1 MQKPFSVF
9 VGLRYTLARKR
20 NFFLSFVSLIS
31 MLGVSLGV
39 MILIVA
45 LSVMNG
51 SIDTLRADALKS
63 VPHVTVAGA
72 RVTTHWNELAN
83 IALNS
88 PNVIS
93 AAPYL
98 EGEANILYQGNN
110 RFVSLRG
117 VEGALEADVVDN
129 PSSRYKDLLIALAD
143 TENGIVL
150 GAQLAGSLGIF
161 GSSVNLSVTPLG
173 SLLAR
178 NLTDTEGFTVVGY
191 ADFGAYGNSDTAL
204 INLAQAQQ
212 LFALNSASRL
222 QLRLRVDDVFN
233 AKTIAQDLFADYP
246 DLSVQSWDEAQASLF
261 NALRMEKVLT
271 SFMLLMI
278 VMVGAVNIVS
288 TLVMVVADKGADVAI
303 LRTMGASRGT
313 IMKIFVVQGLVAGLL
328 GTLIGAILGTL
339 LAANITDISL
349 ILERIINSLASD
361 SDRYFISHLQTQIEW
376 TEVGLICI
384 AALTIS
390 FLATLYP
397 AYRAS
402 KIQAAEVLRYE

>member
-9 VGLRYTLARKR
+9 VGLRYTLTRKQ

-39 MILIVA
+39 MVLIVA

-51 SIDTLRADALKS
+51 SIGTLRADALKS
-63 VPHVTVAGA
+63 VPHVTVSGD
-72 RVTTHWNELAN
+72 RVTTSWNELAN
-83 IALNS
+83 IALSS
-88 PNVIS
+88 PKVIS

-117 VEGALEADVVDN
+117 VEGVLEADVVDN
-129 PSSRYKDLLIALAD
+129 ISSGYRDLLIVLSE
-143 TENGIVL
+143 TESGIIL
-150 GAQLAGSLGIF
+150 GAQLAGSLGIY
-161 GSSVNLSVTPLG
+161 SNADLSVTALD

-178 NLTDTEGFTVVGY
+178 NLADTQGFTVVGY
-191 ADFGAYGNSDTAL
+191 ADFGAYGNSDTGL
-204 INLAQAQQ
+204 INLARAEQ
-212 LFALNSASRL
+212 LFAQNSASQL
-222 QLRLRVDDVFN
+222 QLRLRVNDVFN
-233 AKTIAQDLFADYP
+233 AKAIAEDLFADYP
-246 DLSVQSWDEAQASLF
+246 ALSVQSWDEAQASLF

-271 SFMLLMI
+271 TVMLLMI

-288 TLVMVVADKGADVAI
+288 TLVMVVADKGSDVAI
-303 LRTMGASRGT
+303 LRTMGASRST
-313 IMKIFVVQGLVAGLL
+313 IMKIFVVQGLVAGFL
-328 GTLIGAILGTL
+328 GTFTGAILGTL
-339 LAANITDISL
+339 LASNITDISL
-349 ILERIINSLASD
+349 VLERIINSLPSG
-361 SDRYFISHLQTQIEW
+361 SNRYFISHLQTQIEW
-376 TEVGLICI
+376 GEVALICI

>member
-9 VGLRYTLARKR
+9 VGLRYTQARKK

-63 VPHVTVAGA
+63 VPHVAVSGD
-72 RVTTHWNELAN
+72 RVTTNWNELAN
-83 IALNS
+83 IALSS
-88 PNVIS
+88 PKIIS

-98 EGEANILYQGNN
+98 EGEANIVYQGNS

-117 VEGALEADVVDN
+117 VEGMLEAYVVDN
-129 PSSRYKDLLIALAD
+129 PSSGYRDLLKILSE
-143 TENGIVL
+143 TESGIIL
-150 GAQLAGSLGIF
+150 GTQLAGSLGIY
-161 GSSVNLSVTPLG
+161 SNADLAVTALG

-178 NLTDTEGFTVVGY
+178 NLADIQGFTVVGY
-191 ADFGAYGNSDTAL
+191 ADFGARGNSDTGL
-204 INLAQAQQ
+204 VNLAQARQ
-212 LFALNSASRL
+212 LFAQNSASQL

-233 AKTIAQDLFADYP
+233 AKAIAEDVFADYP
-246 DLSVQSWDEAQASLF
+246 DLSVQSWDEAQAGLF

-278 VMVGAVNIVS
+278 IMVGAVNIVS

-303 LRTMGASRGT
+303 LRTMGASRST
-313 IMKIFVVQGLVAGLL
+313 IMKIFVVQGLVAGSL
-328 GTLIGAILGTL
+328 GTLIGAILGVL
-339 LAANITDISL
+339 LAANITNISL

-361 SDRYFISHLQTQIEW
+361 SNRYFISHLQTQIEW
-376 TEVGLICI
+376 GEVALICI

-397 AYRAS
+397 SYRAS

>member
-1 MQKPFSVF
+1 MLRPFSVF

-63 VPHVTVAGA
+63 VPHVTISGE
-72 RVTTHWNELAN
+72 RVSSNWNELAN

-88 PNVIS
+88 PDVIS

-98 EGEANILYQGNN
+98 EGEANILYQGVN

-117 VEGALEADVVDN
+117 VEGVLEADVVDN
-129 PSSRYKDLLIALAD
+129 PSSRYRELLEALAE

-150 GAQLAGSLGIF
+150 GAQLAGSLGIY
-161 GSSVNLSVTPLG
+161 SNAELSITALG

-178 NLTDTEGFTVVGY
+178 QLSDTEGFTVVGF

-204 INLAQAQQ
+204 INLASAQQ
-212 LFALNSASRL
+212 MFAENSASTL
-222 QLRLRVDDVFN
+222 QLRLRVDDVFR
-233 AKTIAQDLFADYP
+233 ARAIAEELFADLP
-246 DLSVQSWDEAQASLF
+246 DLSIVSWDEAQASLF

-278 VMVGAVNIVS
+278 VMVGAVNIIS

-303 LRTMGASRGT
+303 LRTMGASRST
-313 IMKIFVVQGLVAGLL
+313 IMRIFVVQGLVAGLV
-328 GTLIGAILGTL
+328 GTLVGALLGVL

-361 SDRYFISHLQTQIEW
+361 SNRYFISHLQTQIDFG
-376 TEVGLICI
+376 EVGLICL
-384 AALTIS
+384 AALSIS

-402 KIQAAEVLRYE
+402 KIQAAQVLRYE

>member
-9 VGLRYTLARKR
+9 VGLRYTLTRKQ
-20 NFFLSFVSLIS
+20 NFFLSFVSLVS

-39 MILIVA
+39 MVLIVA

-51 SIDTLRADALKS
+51 SIGTLRADALKS
-63 VPHVTVAGA
+63 VPHVTVSGD
-72 RVTTHWNELAN
+72 RVTTSWNELAN
-83 IALNS
+83 IALSS
-88 PNVIS
+88 PKVIS

-117 VEGALEADVVDN
+117 VEGVLEADVVDN
-129 PSSRYKDLLIALAD
+129 PSSGYRDLLIVLSE
-143 TENGIVL
+143 TESGIIL
-150 GAQLAGSLGIF
+150 GAQLAGSLGIY
-161 GSSVNLSVTPLG
+161 SNADLSVTALD

-178 NLTDTEGFTVVGY
+178 NLADTQGFTVVGY
-191 ADFGAYGNSDTAL
+191 ADFGAYGNSDTGL
-204 INLAQAQQ
+204 INLARAEQ
-212 LFALNSASRL
+212 LFAQNSASQL
-222 QLRLRVDDVFN
+222 QLRLRVNDVFN
-233 AKTIAQDLFADYP
+233 AKAIAEDLFADYP
-246 DLSVQSWDEAQASLF
+246 ALSVQSWDEAQASLF

-271 SFMLLMI
+271 TVMLLMI

-288 TLVMVVADKGADVAI
+288 TLVMVVADKGSDVAI
-303 LRTMGASRGT
+303 LRTMGASRST
-313 IMKIFVVQGLVAGLL
+313 IMKIFVVQGLVAGFL
-328 GTLIGAILGTL
+328 GTFTGAILGTL
-339 LAANITDISL
+339 FASNITDISL
-349 ILERIINSLASD
+349 VLERIINSLPSG
-361 SDRYFISHLQTQIEW
+361 SNRYFISHLQTQIEW
-376 TEVGLICI
+376 GEVALICI

>member
-1 MQKPFSVF
+1 MLKPFSVF

-63 VPHVTVAGA
+63 VPHVTVAGD
-72 RVTTHWNELAN
+72 RVTTNWNELAN
-83 IALNS
+83 IALSS

-117 VEGALEADVVDN
+117 VEGVLEADVVDN
-129 PSSRYKDLLIALAD
+129 PSSRYRDLLMALSE
-143 TENGIVL
+143 TENGIIL
-150 GAQLAGSLGIF
+150 GAQLAGSLGIV
-161 GSSVNLSVTPLG
+161 SSADLSVTALG

-178 NLTDTEGFTVVGY
+178 NLADTEGFTVVGF

-212 LFALNSASRL
+212 LFALNSASQL

-233 AKTIAQDLFADYP
+233 AKAIAEDLFADYP

-278 VMVGAVNIVS
+278 VVVGAVNIVS

-303 LRTMGASRGT
+303 LRTMGASRST
-313 IMKIFVVQGLVAGLL
+313 IMKIFVVQGLVAGFL

-349 ILERIINSLASD
+349 VLERIINSLASD
-361 SDRYFISHLQTQIEW
+361 SNRYFISHLQTQIDW
-376 TEVGLICI
+376 GEVALICI

>member
-1 MQKPFSVF
+1 MLKPFSVF

-63 VPHVTVAGA
+63 VPHVTVAGDS
-72 RVTTHWNELAN
+72 VSTNWNELAN

-110 RFVSLRG
+110 RFASLRG
-117 VEGALEADVVDN
+117 VEGILEADVVDN
-129 PSSRYKDLLIALAD
+129 PSARYRKLLIALSE
-143 TENGIVL
+143 TENGIIL
-150 GAQLAGSLGIF
+150 GAKLASSLGIF
-161 GSSVNLSVTPLG
+161 NNANLSVTALG

-178 NLTDTEGFTVVGY
+178 NLAGTEGFTVVGY

-204 INLAQAQQ
+204 INLAEAQQ
-212 LFALNSASRL
+212 LFALNSASQL

-233 AKTIAQDLFADYP
+233 AKAIAEDLFADYP
-246 DLSVQSWDEAQASLF
+246 DLNVLSWDEAQASLF

-278 VMVGAVNIVS
+278 VIVGAVNIVS

-313 IMKIFVVQGLVAGLL
+313 IMRIFVVQGLVAGLL

-339 LAANITDISL
+339 LAANITDISV
-349 ILERIINSLASD
+349 ILERIINSFAGD
-361 SDRYFISHLQTQIEW
+361 SNRYFISHLQTQIDW
-376 TEVGLICI
+376 QEVGLICI

>member
-9 VGLRYTLARKR
+9 VGLRYTLARKQ

-63 VPHVTVAGA
+63 VPHVTVSGD
-72 RVTTHWNELAN
+72 RVTTNWNELAN
-83 IALNS
+83 IALSS
-88 PNVIS
+88 PDVIS

-98 EGEANILYQGNN
+98 EGEANILSQGNN
-110 RFVSLRG
+110 RFVTLRG
-117 VEGALEADVVDN
+117 VEGELEADVVDK
-129 PSSRYKDLLIALAD
+129 PSSGYRDLLVVLSE
-143 TENGIVL
+143 TENGIIL
-150 GAQLAGSLGIF
+150 GAQLAGSLGIY
-161 GSSVNLSVTPLG
+161 SNADLSVTALG

-178 NLTDTEGFTVVGY
+178 NLADIQGFTVVGY
-191 ADFGAYGNSDTAL
+191 ADFGAYGNSDTGL
-204 INLAQAQQ
+204 VNLAQAQR
-212 LFALNSASRL
+212 LFAQNSASQL

-233 AKTIAQDLFADYP
+233 AKMIAQELFADYP
-246 DLSVQSWDEAQASLF
+246 DLSVQSWDETQASLF

-303 LRTMGASRGT
+303 LRTMGASRST
-313 IMKIFVVQGLVAGLL
+313 IMKIFVVQGLVAGFL

-361 SDRYFISHLQTQIEW
+361 SNRYFISHLQTQIEW
-376 TEVGLICI
+376 GEVALICI

>member
-1 MQKPFSVF
+1 MLKPFSVF
-9 VGLRYTLARKR
+9 VGLRYSLARKR

-39 MILIVA
+39 TILIVA
-45 LSVMNG
+45 LAVMNG

-63 VPHVTVAGA
+63 VPHVTVSGEA
-72 RVTTHWNELAN
+72 VNSNWNELAD
-83 IALNS
+83 IALKS
-88 PNVIS
+88 PRVI
-93 AAPYL
+93 AASPFM

-117 VEGALEADVVDN
+117 VEGGLEADVVDN
-129 PSSRYKDLLIALAD
+129 PSSRYRELLLALTA
-143 TENGIVL
+143 TENGIIL
-150 GAQLAGSLGIF
+150 GAQLAGSLGVY
-161 GSSVNLSVTPLG
+161 SDADLSVTALG

-178 NLTDTEGFTVVGY
+178 NVADTEGFTVVGY
-191 ADFGAYGNSDTAL
+191 ADFGACGNSDFAL
-204 INLAQAQQ
+204 INLAQAQE

-222 QLRLRVDDVFN
+222 TLRLRVDDIFN
-233 AKTIAQDLFADYP
+233 AKAIAQELFADYP
-246 DLSVQSWDEAQASLF
+246 GLQVQSWDEAQASLF
-261 NALRMEKVLT
+261 NALRMEKILT

-278 VMVGAVNIVS
+278 VVVGAVNIVS

-303 LRTMGASRGT
+303 LRTMGASRGS
-313 IMKIFVVQGLVAGLL
+313 IMRIFIVQGLVAGLV
-328 GTLIGAILGTL
+328 GTLVGALLGTL

-349 ILERIINSLASD
+349 ILERIINSLASG

-376 TEVGLICI
+376 GEVGLICL
-384 AALTIS
+384 AALAIS
-390 FLATLYP
+390 FVATLYP

>member
-1 MQKPFSVF
+1 MLKPFSVF
-9 VGLRYTLARKR
+9 VGLRYSLARKR

-39 MILIVA
+39 TILIVA
-45 LSVMNG
+45 LAVMNG

-63 VPHVTVAGA
+63 VPHVTVSGEA
-72 RVTTHWNELAN
+72 VNSNWNELAD
-83 IALNS
+83 IALKS
-88 PNVIS
+88 PRVI
-93 AAPYL
+93 AASPFM

-117 VEGALEADVVDN
+117 VEGGLEADVVDN
-129 PSSRYKDLLIALAD
+129 PSSRYRELLLALTA
-143 TENGIVL
+143 TENGIIL
-150 GAQLAGSLGIF
+150 GAQLAGSLGVY
-161 GSSVNLSVTPLG
+161 SNADLSVTALG

-178 NLTDTEGFTVVGY
+178 NVADTEGFTVVGY
-191 ADFGAYGNSDTAL
+191 ADFGACGNSDFAL
-204 INLAQAQQ
+204 INLAQAQE

-222 QLRLRVDDVFN
+222 TLRLRVDDIFN
-233 AKTIAQDLFADYP
+233 AKAIAQELFADYP
-246 DLSVQSWDEAQASLF
+246 GLQVQSWDEAQASLF
-261 NALRMEKVLT
+261 NALRMEKILT

-278 VMVGAVNIVS
+278 VVVGAVNIVS

-303 LRTMGASRGT
+303 LRTMGASRGS
-313 IMKIFVVQGLVAGLL
+313 IMRIFIVQGLVAGLV
-328 GTLIGAILGTL
+328 GTLVGALLGTL

-349 ILERIINSLASD
+349 ILERIINSLASG

-376 TEVGLICI
+376 DEVGLICL
-384 AALTIS
+384 AALAIS
-390 FLATLYP
+390 FVATLYP

>member
-9 VGLRYTLARKR
+9 VGLRYTLARKQ

-63 VPHVTVAGA
+63 VPHVTVSGD
-72 RVTTHWNELAN
+72 RVTTNWNELAN
-83 IALNS
+83 IALSS
-88 PNVIS
+88 PDVIS

-110 RFVSLRG
+110 RFVTLRG
-117 VEGALEADVVDN
+117 VEGVLEADVADK
-129 PSSRYKDLLIALAD
+129 PSSGYRDLLVVLSE
-143 TENGIVL
+143 TENGIIL
-150 GAQLAGSLGIF
+150 GAQLAGSLGIY
-161 GSSVNLSVTPLG
+161 SNADLSVTALG

-178 NLTDTEGFTVVGY
+178 NLADTQGFTVVGY
-191 ADFGAYGNSDTAL
+191 ADFGAYGNSDTGL
-204 INLAQAQQ
+204 VNLAQAQQ
-212 LFALNSASRL
+212 LFAQNSASQL

-233 AKTIAQDLFADYP
+233 AKVIAQELFADYP
-246 DLSVQSWDEAQASLF
+246 DLSVQSWDETQASLF

-303 LRTMGASRGT
+303 LRTMGASRST
-313 IMKIFVVQGLVAGLL
+313 IMKIFVVQGLVAGFL

-361 SDRYFISHLQTQIEW
+361 SNRYFISHLQTQIEW
-376 TEVGLICI
+376 GEVALICI

>member
-1 MQKPFSVF
+1 MLKPFSVF
-9 VGLRYTLARKR
+9 VGLRYSLARKR

-39 MILIVA
+39 TILIVA
-45 LSVMNG
+45 LAVMNG

-63 VPHVTVAGA
+63 VPHVTVSGEA
-72 RVTTHWNELAN
+72 VNSNWNELAD
-83 IALNS
+83 IALKS
-88 PNVIS
+88 PRVI
-93 AAPYL
+93 AASPFM

-117 VEGALEADVVDN
+117 VEGGLEADVVDN
-129 PSSRYKDLLIALAD
+129 PSSRYRELLLALTA
-143 TENGIVL
+143 TENGIIL
-150 GAQLAGSLGIF
+150 GAQLAGSLGVY
-161 GSSVNLSVTPLG
+161 SNADLSVTALG

-178 NLTDTEGFTVVGY
+178 NVADTEGFTVVGY
-191 ADFGAYGNSDTAL
+191 ADFGACGNSDFAL
-204 INLAQAQQ
+204 INLAQAQE

-222 QLRLRVDDVFN
+222 TLRLRVDDIFN
-233 AKTIAQDLFADYP
+233 AKAIAQELFADYP
-246 DLSVQSWDEAQASLF
+246 GLQVQSWDEAQASLF
-261 NALRMEKVLT
+261 NALRMEKILT

-278 VMVGAVNIVS
+278 VVVGAVNIVS

-303 LRTMGASRGT
+303 LRTMGASRGS
-313 IMKIFVVQGLVAGLL
+313 IMRIFIVQGLVAGLV
-328 GTLIGAILGTL
+328 GTLVGALLGTL

-349 ILERIINSLASD
+349 ILERIINSLASG

-376 TEVGLICI
+376 GEVGLICL
-384 AALTIS
+384 AALAIS
-390 FLATLYP
+390 FVATLYP

>member
-1 MQKPFSVF
+1 MQKPFSVL
-9 VGLRYTLARKR
+9 VGLRYTLARKQ

-51 SIDTLRADALKS
+51 SIGTLRADALKS
-63 VPHVTVAGA
+63 VPHVTVSGD
-72 RVTTHWNELAN
+72 RVTTNWNELAN

-117 VEGALEADVVDN
+117 VEGVLEAGVVDN
-129 PSSRYKDLLIALAD
+129 PSSGYKDMLIVLSE
-143 TENGIVL
+143 TENGIIL
-150 GAQLAGSLGIF
+150 GAQLAGNLGIF
-161 GSSVNLSVTPLG
+161 SGADLSVTTLG

-178 NLTDTEGFTVVGY
+178 NLANTQGFTVVGY
-191 ADFGAYGNSDTAL
+191 ADFGAYGNSDTGL
-204 INLAQAQQ
+204 VNLAQAQQ
-212 LFALNSASRL
+212 LFAQNSASQL

-233 AKTIAQDLFADYP
+233 AKAIAEDLFADYS

-288 TLVMVVADKGADVAI
+288 TLVMVVADKGTDVAI
-303 LRTMGASRGT
+303 LRTMGASRST
-313 IMKIFVVQGLVAGLL
+313 IMKIFVVQGLVAGFL
-328 GTLIGAILGTL
+328 GTLFGAILGML
-339 LAANITDISL
+339 LAANIADISL
-349 ILERIINSLASD
+349 ILERVINSLARD
-361 SDRYFISHLQTQIEW
+361 SNRYFISHLQTQIEW
-376 TEVGLICI
+376 GEVALVCI

>member
-9 VGLRYTLARKR
+9 VGLRYTLARKQ

-63 VPHVTVAGA
+63 VPHVTVAGD
-72 RVTTHWNELAN
+72 RVTTNWNELAN
-83 IALNS
+83 IALSS
-88 PNVIS
+88 PKVIS

-117 VEGALEADVVDN
+117 VEGILEADVVDN
-129 PSSRYKDLLIALAD
+129 PSSGYRDLLIALSE
-143 TENGIVL
+143 TENGIIL
-150 GAQLAGSLGIF
+150 GAQLAGSLGIYT
-161 GSSVNLSVTPLG
+161 NADLSVTALG

-178 NLTDTEGFTVVGY
+178 NLADTQGFTVVGY
-191 ADFGAYGNSDTAL
+191 ADFGAYGNSDTGL
-204 INLAQAQQ
+204 VNLAQAQQ
-212 LFALNSASRL
+212 LFAQNSASQL
-222 QLRLRVDDVFN
+222 QLRLRVDDVFD
-233 AKTIAQDLFADYP
+233 AKAIAQGLFADYP

-303 LRTMGASRGT
+303 LRTMGASRST
-313 IMKIFVVQGLVAGLL
+313 IMKIFVVQGLVAGFL

-349 ILERIINSLASD
+349 ILERVINSLASD
-361 SDRYFISHLQTQIEW
+361 SNRYFISHLQTQIEW
-376 TEVGLICI
+376 AEVGLICI

>member
-1 MQKPFSVF
+1 MLKPFSVF

-63 VPHVTVAGA
+63 VPHVTISGERLSAN
-72 RVTTHWNELAN
+72 WNEFAN

-88 PNVIS
+88 PNVI
-93 AAPYL
+93 AVAPFL
-98 EGEANILYQGNN
+98 EGEVNMLYQGNS
-110 RFVSLRG
+110 RFVNLRG
-117 VEGALEADVVDN
+117 VEGVLEADVVNN
-129 PSSRYKDLLIALAD
+129 PGERYRELLTALSETD
-143 TENGIVL
+143 NGIVL
-150 GAQLAGSLGIF
+150 GAQLAGSLRIF
-161 GSSVNLSVTPLG
+161 GSAELSVTSLD

-178 NLTDTEGFTVVGY
+178 DLSDTEGMTVVGF

-212 LFALNSASRL
+212 LFARNSASKL

-233 AKTIAQDLFADYP
+233 AKSIAEDLFADYP
-246 DLSVQSWDEAQASLF
+246 DLTVLSWDEAQASLF

-303 LRTMGASRGT
+303 LRTMGASRAT
-313 IMKIFVVQGLVAGLL
+313 IMRIFVVQGLVAGVV
-328 GTLIGAILGTL
+328 GTLVGALLGTL
-339 LAANITDISL
+339 LAANISDISL
-349 ILERIINSLASD
+349 ILERLVNALASD
-361 SDRYFISHLQTQIEW
+361 SNRYYISHLQTQIEW
-376 TEVGLICI
+376 GEVALICF

>member
-1 MQKPFSVF
+1 MQKPFSVL
-9 VGLRYTLARKR
+9 VGLRYTLARKQ

-63 VPHVTVAGA
+63 VPHVTVSGD
-72 RVTTHWNELAN
+72 RVTTNWNELAN

-117 VEGALEADVVDN
+117 VEGVLEAGVVDN
-129 PSSRYKDLLIALAD
+129 PSSGYKDMLIVLSE
-143 TENGIVL
+143 TENGIIL
-150 GAQLAGSLGIF
+150 GAQLAGNLGIF
-161 GSSVNLSVTPLG
+161 SGADLSVTTLG

-178 NLTDTEGFTVVGY
+178 NLANTQGFTVVGY
-191 ADFGAYGNSDTAL
+191 ADFGAYGNSDTGL
-204 INLAQAQQ
+204 VNLAQAQQ
-212 LFALNSASRL
+212 LFAQNSASQL

-233 AKTIAQDLFADYP
+233 AKAIAEDLFADYS

-288 TLVMVVADKGADVAI
+288 TLVMVVADKGTDVAI
-303 LRTMGASRGT
+303 LRTMGASRST
-313 IMKIFVVQGLVAGLL
+313 IMKIFVVQGLVAGFL
-328 GTLIGAILGTL
+328 GTLFGAILGML
-339 LAANITDISL
+339 LAANIADISL
-349 ILERIINSLASD
+349 ILERVINSLARD
-361 SDRYFISHLQTQIEW
+361 SNRYFISHLQTQIEW
-376 TEVGLICI
+376 GEVALVCI

>member
-9 VGLRYTLARKR
+9 VGLRYTLARKQ

-63 VPHVTVAGA
+63 VPHVTVSGD
-72 RVTTHWNELAN
+72 RVTTNWNELAN
-83 IALNS
+83 IALSS
-88 PNVIS
+88 PDVIS

-98 EGEANILYQGNN
+98 EGEANILSQGNN
-110 RFVSLRG
+110 RFVTLRG
-117 VEGALEADVVDN
+117 VEGELEADVVDK
-129 PSSRYKDLLIALAD
+129 PSLGYRDLLVVLSE
-143 TENGIVL
+143 TENGIIL
-150 GAQLAGSLGIF
+150 GAQLAGSLGIY
-161 GSSVNLSVTPLG
+161 SNADLSVTALG

-178 NLTDTEGFTVVGY
+178 NLADTQGFTVVGY
-191 ADFGAYGNSDTAL
+191 ADFGAYGNSDTGL
-204 INLAQAQQ
+204 VNLAQAQQ
-212 LFALNSASRL
+212 LFAQNSASQL

-233 AKTIAQDLFADYP
+233 AKMIAQELFADYP
-246 DLSVQSWDEAQASLF
+246 DLSVQSWDETQASLF

-303 LRTMGASRGT
+303 LRTMGASRST
-313 IMKIFVVQGLVAGLL
+313 IMKIFVVQGLVAGFL

-361 SDRYFISHLQTQIEW
+361 SNRYFISHLQTQIEW
-376 TEVGLICI
+376 GEVALICI

>member
-9 VGLRYTLARKR
+9 VGLRYTLARKQ

-63 VPHVTVAGA
+63 VPHVTVSGD
-72 RVTTHWNELAN
+72 RVTTNWNELAN
-83 IALNS
+83 IALSS
-88 PNVIS
+88 PDVIS

-98 EGEANILYQGNN
+98 EGEANILSQGNN
-110 RFVSLRG
+110 RFVTLRG
-117 VEGALEADVVDN
+117 VEGELEADVVDK
-129 PSSRYKDLLIALAD
+129 PSSGYRDLLVVLSE
-143 TENGIVL
+143 TENGIIL
-150 GAQLAGSLGIF
+150 GAQLAGSLGIY
-161 GSSVNLSVTPLG
+161 SNADLSVTALG

-178 NLTDTEGFTVVGY
+178 NLADTQGFTVVGY
-191 ADFGAYGNSDTAL
+191 ADFGAYGNSNTGL
-204 INLAQAQQ
+204 VNLAQAQQ
-212 LFALNSASRL
+212 LFAQNSASQL

-233 AKTIAQDLFADYP
+233 AKMIAQELFADYP
-246 DLSVQSWDEAQASLF
+246 DLSVQSWDETQASLF

-303 LRTMGASRGT
+303 LRTMGASRST
-313 IMKIFVVQGLVAGLL
+313 IMKIFVVQGLVAGFL

-361 SDRYFISHLQTQIEW
+361 SNRYFISHLQTQIEW
-376 TEVGLICI
+376 GEVALICI

>member
-1 MQKPFSVF
+1 MQKPFSVL
-9 VGLRYTLARKR
+9 VGLRYTLARKQ
-20 NFFLSFVSLIS
+20 NFFLSFVSLVS

-63 VPHVTVAGA
+63 VPHVTVSGD
-72 RVTTHWNELAN
+72 RVTTNWNELAN

-117 VEGALEADVVDN
+117 VEGVLEAGVVDN
-129 PSSRYKDLLIALAD
+129 PSSGYKDLLIVLSE
-143 TENGIVL
+143 TENGIIL
-150 GAQLAGSLGIF
+150 GAQLASNLGIF
-161 GSSVNLSVTPLG
+161 SGADLSVTTLG

-178 NLTDTEGFTVVGY
+178 NLADTQGFTVVGY
-191 ADFGAYGNSDTAL
+191 ADFGAYGNSDTGL
-204 INLAQAQQ
+204 VNLAQAQQ
-212 LFALNSASRL
+212 LFAQNSASQL

-233 AKTIAQDLFADYP
+233 AKAIAEDLFADYS

-303 LRTMGASRGT
+303 LRTMGASRST
-313 IMKIFVVQGLVAGLL
+313 IMKIFVVQGLVAGFL
-328 GTLIGAILGTL
+328 GTLFGAILGTL

-349 ILERIINSLASD
+349 ILERVINSLARD
-361 SDRYFISHLQTQIEW
+361 SNRYFISHLQTQIEW
-376 TEVGLICI
+376 GEVALVCI

>member
-9 VGLRYTLARKR
+9 VGLRYTLTRKQ
-20 NFFLSFVSLIS
+20 NFFLSFVSLVS

-39 MILIVA
+39 MVLIVA

-51 SIDTLRADALKS
+51 SIGTLRADALKS
-63 VPHVTVAGA
+63 VPHVTVSGDK
-72 RVTTHWNELAN
+72 VTTSWNELAN
-83 IALNS
+83 IALSS
-88 PNVIS
+88 PKVIS

-117 VEGALEADVVDN
+117 VEGVLEADVVDN
-129 PSSRYKDLLIALAD
+129 PSSGYRDLLIVLSE
-143 TENGIVL
+143 TENGIIL
-150 GAQLAGSLGIF
+150 GAQLASSLGIY
-161 GSSVNLSVTPLG
+161 SNADLSVTALG

-178 NLTDTEGFTVVGY
+178 NLADTQGFTVVGY
-191 ADFGAYGNSDTAL
+191 ADFGAYGNSDTGL
-204 INLAQAQQ
+204 INLARAEQ
-212 LFALNSASRL
+212 LFAQNSASQL
-222 QLRLRVDDVFN
+222 QLRLRVNDVFN
-233 AKTIAQDLFADYP
+233 AKAIAEDLFADYP
-246 DLSVQSWDEAQASLF
+246 ALSVQSWDEAQASLF

-271 SFMLLMI
+271 TVMLLMI

-288 TLVMVVADKGADVAI
+288 TLVMVVADKGSDVAI
-303 LRTMGASRGT
+303 LRTMGASRST
-313 IMKIFVVQGLVAGLL
+313 IMKIFVVQGLVAGFL
-328 GTLIGAILGTL
+328 GTFTGAILGTL
-339 LAANITDISL
+339 LASNITDISL
-349 ILERIINSLASD
+349 VLERIINSLPSG
-361 SDRYFISHLQTQIEW
+361 SNRYFISHLQTQIEW
-376 TEVGLICI
+376 GEVALICI